1 MYTLPVLSL
10 TLKLAHSLVD
20 TCLTIVY
27 CPNCLP
33 HLIQLFTSIS
43 YLPLLYDSN
52 VNVKYKWLQK
62 LLVTSLQLLV
72 HSSFQVSYHNII
84 CLLYTKKLLV
94 PRWLEGYKLFDHHE
108 NHSPSTILF
117 CVFLFGTE
125 KVAS

>member
-84 CLLYTKKLLV
+84 CLLYTKNCWCQDGWRDINSLTIMKTTHHQQFCFVCFCLV
-94 PRWLEGYKLFDHHE
+94 QRR
-108 NHSPSTILF
+108 
-117 CVFLFGTE
+117 
-125 KVAS
+125 